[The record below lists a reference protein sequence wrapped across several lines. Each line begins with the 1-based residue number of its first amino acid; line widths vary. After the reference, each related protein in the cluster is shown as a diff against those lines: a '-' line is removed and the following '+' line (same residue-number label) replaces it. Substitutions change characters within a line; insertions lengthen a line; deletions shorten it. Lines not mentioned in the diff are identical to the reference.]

1 MEATRS
7 RGRTVAQ
14 LSLLL
19 AMLYFTSYITRL
31 NFSAAMTE
39 MISVGILNKAQ
50 AGIIGSALFFTYGFG
65 QIISG
70 MLSDRFSPN
79 AIICLGLGIT
89 VSCNLLMPLVGD
101 PILMALVW
109 GVNGFAQAFF
119 WPPLVSIMASCF
131 DEGEYA
137 RGTLVISI
145 GSHAATILIYVLIP
159 LLLLWF
165 DWRGVFFVAAAWAVL
180 FAVAWL
186 LFYPNLRKRLPQ
198 KESDAPSKIDAP
210 RESRAG
216 QGTFRLMTASGVLIM
231 LGAIAMQGFL
241 KDGVQSWMPTF
252 FTEVFQMSSSAAILS
267 NVILPIFNI
276 LVVTV
281 ATSLYRKII
290 RHEVKEAILLFGLSV
305 ALCILLALFFRS
317 SAVLC
322 LILASL
328 ITGCM
333 HGINLMLICF
343 VPRRF
348 STCGKAATMTGVCNA
363 CSYVG
368 STASSYGIALVA
380 EKMGWQ
386 FTMFSWGAVALLG
399 LGLCIWS
406 MKKWNAFIQKENL

>member
-1 MEATRS
+1 MQATRS
-7 RGRTVAQ
+7 RRRTVAQ

-39 MISVGILNKAQ
+39 MLSAGILDKAQ

-79 AIICLGLGIT
+79 TIICLGLGIT
-89 VSCNLLMPLVGD
+89 VSCNLLMPLVGA

-131 DEGEYA
+131 DEEEYA

-145 GSHAATILIYVLIP
+145 GSHSATILIYILIP

-165 DWRGVFFVAAAWAVL
+165 DWRGAFFAAAVWAVL

-198 KESDAPSKIDAP
+198 KAPAEPRKTNAP

-216 QGTFRLMTASGVLIM
+216 QGTFRLMTTSGVLIM

-290 RHEVKEAILLFGLSV
+290 RHEVKEAILLFGFSV
-305 ALCILLALFFRS
+305 AFCILLALFFRS

-363 CSYVG
+363 CSYAG

-386 FTMFSWGAVALLG
+386 FTMFSWGAVALVG
-399 LGLCIWS
+399 LVLCVWS
-406 MKKWNAFIQKENL
+406 MKKWNTFIQKENL